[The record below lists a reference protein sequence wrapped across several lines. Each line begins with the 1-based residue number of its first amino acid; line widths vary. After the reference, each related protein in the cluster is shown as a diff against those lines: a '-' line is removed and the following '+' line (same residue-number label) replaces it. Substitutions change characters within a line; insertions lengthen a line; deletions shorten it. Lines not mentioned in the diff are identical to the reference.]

1 MVEHSHAGGAMK
13 QLVVISGKGGTGKTS
28 ITAALAALMRDPV
41 VLADC
46 DVDAAD
52 LYLLTQPKNTLTTVF
67 KSGHQAAVRPDD
79 CTGCGTCLELCRFDA
94 VRRPENGS
102 RLPYRIDPVGC
113 EGCGVCARFCPSGAI
128 DFVENICGEWYVSET
143 RFGVMVHARLGVA
156 AENSGKLVTLIRDQ
170 AAKVAEQNDA
180 RFVLI
185 DGSPG
190 IGCPVIASL
199 TAADAALIVTEP
211 TVSGYHDLVRI
222 AGLTKKL
229 RMRAM
234 VCVNKW
240 DLNPQETG
248 RIKAFCLSEELFF
261 AGVVRYDKIVSS
273 AQREAKTLPEFTSDG
288 VVEDIRK
295 ILDKISGVLQ

>member
-1 MVEHSHAGGAMK
+1 MK

-52 LYLLTQPKNTLTTVF
+52 LFLLTQPKNTLTTVF
-67 KSGHQAAVRPDD
+67 KSGHQAVIGPED
-79 CTGCGTCLELCRFDA
+79 CIGCGTCFELCRFDA

-102 RLPYRIDPVGC
+102 RLPYRVDPVGC
-113 EGCGVCARFCPSGAI
+113 EGCGVCTRFCPAEAI
-128 DFVENICGEWYVSET
+128 DFVENVCGEWFVSQT
-143 RFGVMVHARLGVA
+143 RFGTMVHARLGVA
-156 AENSGKLVTLIRDQ
+156 AENSGKLVTLIREE
-170 AAKVAEQNDA
+170 AKRIGERESA

-211 TVSGYHDLVRI
+211 TVSGYHDMVRI

-229 RMRAM
+229 GMHAM

-240 DLNPQETG
+240 DLNPQETEK
-248 RIKAFCLSEELFF
+248 IKAFCLSEELLFV
-261 AGVVRYDKIVSS
+261 GVVRYDKIFSL

-295 ILDKISGVLQ
+295 ILDKVSGVLQ